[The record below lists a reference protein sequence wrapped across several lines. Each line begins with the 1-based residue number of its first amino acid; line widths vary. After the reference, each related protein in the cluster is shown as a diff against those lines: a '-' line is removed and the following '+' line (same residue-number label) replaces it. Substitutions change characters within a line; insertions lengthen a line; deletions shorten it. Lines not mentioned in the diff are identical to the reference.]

1 MKLEDIYNI
10 KISSSFFLFLIM
22 IVVAIVVFIRKRRQ
36 ATLNLL
42 LSKRYKISSNKKC
55 KNYIRTIGF
64 L

>member
-1 MKLEDIYNI
+1 
-10 KISSSFFLFLIM
+10 M
-22 IVVAIVVFIRKRRQ
+22 IVVTMVVFIRKRGQ

-42 LSKRYKISSNKKC
+42 LPKRYKISSNKKC